1 MKKEDRRVKN
11 RKALAEALSKL
22 LVDKKFKTSPSVN

>member
-1 MKKEDRRVKN
+1 MKRGSPRQN

-22 LVDKKFKTSPSVN
+22 LVDKIQTSPSVN